1 MKKRTIK
8 RSIAIGALALPLL
21 CGTPAVAIAQQAV
34 QPDAVQVGTDE
45 SIEPYANTGDSG
57 FKFNMA
63 TKNNTSAT
71 SYRRKEDKSSVY
83 VYIKSRSG
91 AARMF
96 VDGANDANGAGSRD
110 CTSTTYRARKTGKYR
125 MRSNVYE
132 WGYRHA
138 RLTAWG
144 ETGAAKVSGVWSPDS
159 KYTYQEMGD

>member
-1 MKKRTIK
+1 MKKLSIQ

-21 CGTPAVAIAQQAV
+21 CSTPLAAIAQEAV
-34 QPDAVQVGTDE
+34 QPAAMQADAGAAVQ
-45 SIEPYANTGDSG
+45 PYANTGDTG
-57 FKFNMA
+57 FNFSMA
-63 TKNNTSAT
+63 TKNNTSGT
-71 SYRRKEDKSSVY
+71 SYRRKDDKSSVY
-83 VYIKSRSG
+83 VYIKNRSG

-96 VDGANDANGAGSRD
+96 VDGAKDANGTGKRD

-144 ETGAAKVSGVWSPDS
+144 ETGSAKVSGVWSPDS

>member
-1 MKKRTIK
+1 MKKLSIQ

-21 CGTPAVAIAQQAV
+21 CGTPAIAVAQVAT
-34 QPDAVQVGTDE
+34 QPATTQSDE
-45 SIEPYANTGDSG
+45 GAGIQPYANTSDSPVD
-57 FKFNMA
+57 FRME
-63 TKNNTSAT
+63 TKNNTSGT

-83 VYIKSRSG
+83 VNIKSRSG

-96 VDGANDANGAGSRD
+96 VDGAKDANGTGKRD
-110 CTSTTYRARKTGKYR
+110 CTSTTYRARKTGKFR

-159 KYTYQEMGD
+159 KYSYQEMGD